1 MPEPVPIAVTPV
13 IRGVVVLAVHGHAP
27 ADMLMAAVLV
37 QPTAAG
43 DALLEGSV
51 ATHPFAWSTVNVCPP
66 IVIVPLRAS
75 PTFAPNEKLT
85 VPEPVPLPVTPVI
98 QVVLVLAV
106 HGHNA
111 FDIVMPTLEEPAPAP
126 TDVLA
131 DASIAV
137 QPLD

>member
-1 MPEPVPIAVTPV
+1 
-13 IRGVVVLAVHGHAP
+13 
-27 ADMLMAAVLV
+27 
-37 QPTAAG
+37 
-43 DALLEGSV
+43 
-51 ATHPFAWSTVNVCPP
+51 VNVCPP

-75 PTFAPNEKLT
+75 PTFAPYEKLT

-98 QVVLVLAV
+98 QGVVVLAV

-126 TDVLA
+126 TDVLD

-137 QPLD
+137 HPLDWFTVNVWPPIVIVPERAGPVFAETV